1 MRALG
6 LSPRG
11 GIAEQGGSAT
21 AGRSAQPRAA
31 IDAERI
37 GLRGRTLIVG
47 LGKTGLSCAR
57 FLAGLGLPIAVTDS
71 REQPPGLAALRDEL
85 PGVALFVGGFDE
97 AAFARADQ
105 IIVSPGV
112 SLREPL
118 IAAALANGTPVL
130 GDIELFARCLDAPV
144 VAITGSNG
152 KSTVT
157 TLLGEMARAAGKHAR
172 VGGNLGT
179 PALELLGDAVPDLY
193 ILELSSFQLETT
205 SSLNARAAAVLN
217 ITPDHMDRYH
227 DFNEYLSA
235 KRRVYNGDGAMIL
248 NRDDSHVLAC
258 SDRSRRCVTFG
269 LSEPAAAQYGLR
281 QVAGQ
286 PWLARGDDRLIGA
299 SELRIAGLH
308 NLSNALAALALG
320 EAVGLPQAAM
330 LDVLRRFPGLPHR
343 TQWVAE
349 VDGVR
354 YCNDSKGTNIG
365 ATIAAMRG
373 LSASRDKPRSLVL
386 IAGGLG
392 KEQDFALLQPVV
404 AECAKAVVLI
414 GRDAPLIE
422 RALAGAAP
430 IMHAADMYA
439 AVSAARGVAGPGD
452 TVLLSPACASF
463 DMFDGY
469 EQRGDMFVDAV
480 RRLVR

>member
-1 MRALG
+1 MT
-6 LSPRG
+6 
-11 GIAEQGGSAT
+11 EQG
-21 AGRSAQPRAA
+21 AGAAGGGAQPRAA
-31 IDAERI
+31 THASRV

-47 LGKTGLSCAR
+47 LGRTGLSCAR

-71 REQPPGLAALRDEL
+71 REQPPGLAVLRDEL
-85 PGVALFVGGFDE
+85 PGVALFVGGFNE

-105 IIVSPGV
+105 IVVSPGI
-112 SLREPL
+112 SLREAP
-118 IAAALANGTPVL
+118 IAAALVRGTPVL
-130 GDIELFARCLDAPV
+130 GDIELFARCATAPV
-144 VAITGSNG
+144 LAITGSNG

-157 TLLGEMARAAGKHAR
+157 TLLGEMARAAGRKVR

-179 PALELLGDAVPDLY
+179 PALELLADEAPDLY

-205 SSLNARAAAVLN
+205 ASLNACAAVVLN
-217 ITPDHMDRYH
+217 VTPDHMDRYR
-227 DFNEYLSA
+227 DIDEYLAA
-235 KRRVYNGDGAMIL
+235 KQRVYHGDGLMVL
-248 NRDDSHVLAC
+248 NRDDSRVMAC
-258 SDRSRRCVTFG
+258 RDSRRRSITFG
-269 LSEPAAAQYGLR
+269 LSEPAAGDYGLR
-281 QVAGQ
+281 QVDGEH
-286 PWLARGDDRLIGA
+286 WLARGEELLIGA
-299 SELRIAGLH
+299 GALHIAGLH

-320 EAVGLPQAAM
+320 EAAGLSREAM
-330 LDVLRRFPGLPHR
+330 LAALRRFPGLPHR

-365 ATIAAMRG
+365 ATVAAIGG
-373 LSASRDKPRSLVL
+373 LSPTNRSAAGDNPRPLVL

-392 KEQDFALLQPVV
+392 KEQDFNLLRPAV
-404 AECAKAVVLI
+404 AGRVKAVVLI

-422 RALAGAAP
+422 RALAGAAD
-430 IMHAADMYA
+430 IHHATDMYG
-439 AVSAARGVAGPGD
+439 AVAAARAAAIPGD

-480 RRLVR
+480 GRLSR